1 MNFVLMILISRDST
15 YTELLPQM
23 VRVLSDR
30 EYVPIHII
38 KTITTMAKQ
47 GNSSVVNVLS
57 ENIVDIL
64 KNLQKSMKIA
74 GNQTTKSIHWQK
86 EIANLVYWIND
97 QDILQKISSQNKDKS
112 EICYYIQDIV
122 EMKLQM

>member
-1 MNFVLMILISRDST
+1 MISFPRDST

-97 QDILQKISSQNKDKS
+97 KDILQKISSQNKDKS

-122 EMKLQM
+122 DMKLQM

>member
-1 MNFVLMILISRDST
+1 
-15 YTELLPQM
+15 M
-23 VRVLSDR
+23 VRVLSER
-30 EYVPIHII
+30 EYIPIHII

-57 ENIVDIL
+57 ENIVGIL

-74 GNQTTKSIHWQK
+74 GNQTGKSIHWQK

-97 QDILQKISSQNKDKS
+97 KDVLLKISSQYRDRS

-122 EMKLQM
+122 EMKLLME

>member
-1 MNFVLMILISRDST
+1 
-15 YTELLPQM
+15 M
-23 VRVLSDR
+23 VRVLSER
-30 EYVPIHII
+30 EYIPIHII

-47 GNSSVVNVLS
+47 GNSSVVDVLS

-64 KNLQKSMKIA
+64 NNLQKSMKIA
-74 GNQTTKSIHWQK
+74 GNQINKIHWQK

-97 QDILQKISSQNKDKS
+97 KDVLLKISSLNKDKS

-122 EMKLQM
+122 EMKLQME

>member
-1 MNFVLMILISRDST
+1 MILFSRDST

-23 VRVLSDR
+23 VRVLSER
-30 EYVPIHII
+30 EYIPIHII

-74 GNQTTKSIHWQK
+74 GNQTNKSIHWQK

-97 QDILQKISSQNKDKS
+97 KDILTKISSQNKDKS

-122 EMKLQM
+122 DMKLQME